1 MRHQSAVLAQLIAR
15 FTGRVFGN
23 PKMIDDSIGIQ

>member
-1 MRHQSAVLAQLIAR
+1 VLAQLIAC

-23 PKMIDDSIGIQ
+23 PKMIDDSIGIP